1 MRGRPPGST
10 RTDTIFPDTTLFRS
24 DPAGPDADVVVHPLL
39 AQHLRKAFGRCEQRV
54 AAAIEPAQPGDAER
68 FEEGEIIVAKIGFE
82 ARVDR
87 AGDRNAPSPRPG
99 RGLPRHA
106 VGAREDRKSTRLNS
120 SH

>member
-1 MRGRPPGST
+1 MR
-10 RTDTIFPDTTLFRS
+10 IS
-24 DPAGPDADVVVHPLL
+24 DWSSDVCSSDL
-39 AQHLRKAFGRCEQRV
+39 RV

-68 FEEGEIIVAKIGFE
+68 FEKGEVIIAEIGFE

-87 AGDRNAPSPRPG
+87 TGDRNMPPPRPG

-106 VGAREDRKSTRLNS
+106 VGAGDMEDVGGKFGDILAHPRRKGQRHAILDRKSTRLNS